1 MKFGENCIPQVSI
14 DCVVFG
20 FHAHQLKVL
29 LLRVRSMEY
38 YALPGGFVGQEEA
51 LDEAAQRVLQER
63 TGLTE
68 LYLEQFYTFGQR
80 NRGEIEMQQKLAEV
94 NQLSSA
100 EWLQKRFISVGY
112 YALVDFSLVKATPDA
127 LSDSCD
133 WYDINQLPMLMM
145 DHHQMIQKAL
155 DTLRIMLEY
164 KPIAFNLLPES
175 FTIAELQRV
184 YETILGKE
192 LIRTNFQRKILS
204 LEILERIEKN
214 IREGLTKPRM
224 YTDLNPQKNRMNR
237 RRSMRFFFDWKVT
250 F

>member
-38 YALPGGFVGQEEA
+38 YALPGGFVGQEED

-94 NQLSSA
+94 NQLNSV

-112 YALVDFSLVKATPDA
+112 YALVDFSLVKATPDE

-133 WYDINQLPMLMM
+133 WYDINQLPLLMM

-155 DTLRIMLEY
+155 EALRIAIEY

-204 LEILERIEKN
+204 LEILERIEKKYTGGAHKAPYVY
-214 IREGLTKPRM
+214 RFKSTKRPHA
-224 YTDLNPQKNRMNR
+224 
-237 RRSMRFFFDWKVT
+237 S
-250 F
+250 

>member
-38 YALPGGFVGQEEA
+38 YALPGGFVGQEED

-94 NQLSSA
+94 NQLKSE

-112 YALVDFSLVKATPDA
+112 YALVDFSLVKATPDE

-133 WYDINQLPMLMM
+133 WYDINQLPLLMM

-164 KPIAFNLLPES
+164 KPIAFNLLPEN

-204 LEILERIEKN
+204 LEILERIEKKYTGGAHKAPYVY
-214 IREGLTKPRM
+214 RFKSTKK
-224 YTDLNPQKNRMNR
+224 THE
-237 RRSMRFFFDWKVT
+237 S
-250 F
+250 